1 MKTRTAF
8 VITLAIALA
17 GCATEAE
24 KPAPAPVAQSAPEPA
39 APRSAPEPKVVAAPE
54 MPKRVAPVT
63 LNATELFDFDRATL
77 TRRAQAE
84 LDDVVDRAKDFAS
97 LSRVHIEGHAD
108 RLGSATYNQS
118 LSERRAAAVQAYLV
132 SKGLDASKI
141 EVKGA
146 GESHPVKS
154 CPEEKDRK
162 ALVECLA
169 PNRRVVVEVKG
180 TAR

>member
-1 MKTRTAF
+1 MKTKTLF
-8 VITLAIALA
+8 VAALAIALA

-24 KPAPAPVAQSAPEPA
+24 KPAPIAQVAPEPA
-39 APRSAPEPKVVAAPE
+39 APKSAPEPKVVAAPE

-84 LDDVVDRAKDFAS
+84 LDDVVDRAKELAS

-108 RLGSATYNQS
+108 RLGAAHYNQS

-141 EVKGA
+141 DVKGA
-146 GESHPVKS
+146 GETHPVKT
-154 CPEEKDRK
+154 CPDEKDRK